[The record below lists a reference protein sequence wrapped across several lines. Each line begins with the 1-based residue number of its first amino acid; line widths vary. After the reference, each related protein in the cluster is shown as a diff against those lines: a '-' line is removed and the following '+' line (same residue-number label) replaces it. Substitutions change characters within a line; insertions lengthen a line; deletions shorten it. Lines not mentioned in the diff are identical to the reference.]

1 MSDYSAD
8 FDELRR
14 RIFKDGSQKG
24 FLRALDAVSAFIDD
38 LRQEISGDDGDLGF
52 DKSVLDNLRKEA
64 GEPNGQVSDP
74 ANGIPDMIK
83 DAMVEV
89 AKESPET
96 PLSVLGLKTA
106 TYSYLCNENIK
117 GIGHINTVER
127 LERLTDE
134 QLIDIYGIGQNR
146 FKEIKSALDKYRN
159 DVTETSLDW
168 LGLGTLLTNYL
179 IRGGVNYIEELEQRG
194 DDELDDIPYIGPKRI
209 AEIRKAL
216 EEYYAQ
222 ITR

>member
-8 FDELRR
+8 FEELRR
-14 RIFKDGSQKG
+14 RIFRDGSREG
-24 FLRALDAVSAFIDD
+24 FLRALDGIMDFITD
-38 LRQEISGDDGDLGF
+38 LRREIIGDDSDVNV
-52 DKSVLDNLRKEA
+52 DSNELDEHRKEV
-64 GEPNGQVSDP
+64 GEPNGQAPDP
-74 ANGIPDMIK
+74 VNGISDMIK
-83 DAMVEV
+83 DAMVVV

-106 TYSYLCNENIK
+106 TYSYLCNEDIK

-168 LGLGTLLTNYL
+168 LGLGTLVTNYL
-179 IRGGVNYIEELEQRG
+179 IKGGVNYIEELEQRR
-194 DDELDDIPYIGPKRI
+194 DDELDDIPYIGLKRI
-209 AEIRKAL
+209 AEIREAL
-216 EEYYAQ
+216 KEY
-222 ITR
+222 RSHVKR